1 MQLTY
6 VAVILKVDWL
16 SSVHYLPKLFFRH
29 FLSSS
34 VNGDAYLFASNVI
47 AEFFGV
53 ITGHYVIF
61 NLRTRKR
68 LAMEKQ
74 LYTRKFKMKLACH
87 KKMCLNFPSFYIK
100 LSFLVSIFLLKFKGE
115 EERNLR
121 HFYDC
126 REGKLRGLISSKLFQ
141 EIQNVVVHVTAT
153 LRTVLYTV
161 FAVFFLP

>member
-6 VAVILKVDWL
+6 VAVILKVDWR
-16 SSVHYLPKLFFRH
+16 SSVHYSPKLFFRH
-29 FLSSS
+29 FLSSSTS

-47 AEFFGV
+47 AEFFGL

-87 KKMCLNFPSFYIK
+87 KQKNMF
-100 LSFLVSIFLLKFKGE
+100 
-115 EERNLR
+115 
-121 HFYDC
+121 
-126 REGKLRGLISSKLFQ
+126 
-141 EIQNVVVHVTAT
+141 
-153 LRTVLYTV
+153 
-161 FAVFFLP
+161 

>member
-74 LYTRKFKMKLACH
+74 LYTRKFKMRLACH
-87 KKMCLNFPSFYIK
+87 KKCVL
-100 LSFLVSIFLLKFKGE
+100 IFLPS
-115 EERNLR
+115 
-121 HFYDC
+121 
-126 REGKLRGLISSKLFQ
+126 I
-141 EIQNVVVHVTAT
+141 
-153 LRTVLYTV
+153 
-161 FAVFFLP
+161 

>member
-6 VAVILKVDWL
+6 LAVILKVDWR
-16 SSVHYLPKLFFRH
+16 SSGHYSAKLFIRH

-87 KKMCLNFPSFYIK
+87 KKKCVL
-100 LSFLVSIFLLKFKGE
+100 IFLPS
-115 EERNLR
+115 
-121 HFYDC
+121 
-126 REGKLRGLISSKLFQ
+126 I
-141 EIQNVVVHVTAT
+141 
-153 LRTVLYTV
+153 
-161 FAVFFLP
+161 

>member
-1 MQLTY
+1 M
-6 VAVILKVDWL
+6 
-16 SSVHYLPKLFFRH
+16 
-29 FLSSS
+29 
-34 VNGDAYLFASNVI
+34 I
-47 AEFFGV
+47 AELFGV

-141 EIQNVVVHVTAT
+141 EIQNVSCHCNTYNSAINRLYLSASFQIT
-153 LRTVLYTV
+153 YLQSPCQMLRYQL
-161 FAVFFLP
+161 FIKA